1 MRPAP
6 AQQQPR
12 LLTHPA
18 LVHRLLW
25 GAVGM
30 SVLTNM
36 LALVQPI
43 FMLLTYDNVLPSRS
57 ESTLA
62 YLVLIAA
69 FLIGVGGVLSHLRSK
84 LMMDAAHAI
93 DAQARDRVLLGALG
107 ESLRTGRNV
116 HSRFS
121 GDLDTVR
128 NFLSG
133 GAASSLL
140 DLPWTPIFLVA
151 LILLSPQIAVLVS
164 VFGAIVF
171 GAAVISDAAV
181 RPWLEQA
188 GEKLGK
194 AQQTA
199 GNIVG
204 AADAVRAMGFAGAAR
219 RRWSAETQEAA
230 ALQRRA
236 AERINVS
243 SESVRA
249 LRILLQVLILAM
261 SALLVLEGALTPGS
275 MIACSIIGA
284 RTLQPLDQVS
294 NAWRQVVLAR
304 ISWRKLAAAA
314 AEADRESKPRTT
326 LPPPTGAVGL
336 IEVSVLTLGRQDPL
350 LKRVTL
356 DIPAGSFVGAVG
368 PSGSGKSTMLRVLAG
383 ATPPAAGSVTFDGAD
398 LGMWPLDALGAH
410 VGYFPQ
416 APFLVAGT
424 VAENI
429 RRLGPKNDE
438 ATIAAAR
445 MAGAHDMILSLAN
458 GYDTQVGDGGA
469 ALSGGQR
476 ARVALSRACF
486 GDPSLYVLDEPFAHL
501 DAEGERALWT
511 MLRTLRNKRRTVVL
525 ATHRPSHL
533 KGFDLAAV
541 LQDGRLVR
549 FGPVGDILREMA
561 PSLPAASA

>member
-1 MRPAP
+1 
-6 AQQQPR
+6 
-12 LLTHPA
+12 
-18 LVHRLLW
+18 
-25 GAVGM
+25 M
-30 SVLTNM
+30 SVLTNL
-36 LALVQPI
+36 LALTQPL
-43 FMLLTYDNVLPSRS
+43 FMLLVYDNVLPSQS

-62 YLVLIAA
+62 YLVLIAV

-84 LMMDAAHAI
+84 LMMDAAYEI
-93 DAQARDRVLLGALG
+93 DSQARDRVLLGALA

-116 HSRFS
+116 HGRFS
-121 GDLDTVR
+121 GDLDTIR

-133 GAASSLL
+133 GAASALL
-140 DLPWTPIFLVA
+140 DLPWTPIFLIA
-151 LILLSPQIAVLVS
+151 LILLSPPIAVLVT

-171 GAAVISDAAV
+171 AAAVISDTAV

-219 RRWSAETQEAA
+219 RKWAGETLDAA

-243 SESVRA
+243 SEGVKA
-249 LRILLQVLILAM
+249 LRIVLQVLILAGA
-261 SALLVLEGALTPGS
+261 ALLVLEGKLTPGA

-294 NAWRQVVLAR
+294 NSWRQVVMAR
-304 ISWRKLAAAA
+304 IAWAKLTLAAG
-314 AEADRESKPRTT
+314 EADRESKPRTT
-326 LPPPTGAVGL
+326 LPAPTGAVSL
-336 IEVSVLTLGRQDPL
+336 ADVIVMTAGRPDPL
-350 LKRVTL
+350 LKRVSL

-368 PSGSGKSTMLRVLAG
+368 PSGSGKSTMLKVLAG
-383 ATPPAAGSVTFDGAD
+383 ATPPAAGSVMFDGAD
-398 LGMWPLDALGAH
+398 LSMWPLDALGSH

-416 APFLVAGT
+416 APYLVAGT

-429 RRLGPKNDE
+429 RRLGPRNDE
-438 ATIAAAR
+438 ATIAAAKA
-445 MAGAHDMILSLAN
+445 AGAHEMILALPN
-458 GYDTQVGDGGA
+458 GYDTEVGDGGA

-476 ARVALSRACF
+476 ARIALSRAAY
-486 GDPSLYVLDEPFAHL
+486 GDPSLYILDEPFAHL
-501 DAEGERALWT
+501 DSEGERALWT
-511 MLRTLRNKRRTVVL
+511 MIRNIRARRRTLVL

-533 KGFDLAAV
+533 KGFDLVAA

-549 FGPVGDILREMA
+549 FGPSGDILKDFM
-561 PSLPAASA
+561 PSLPAA